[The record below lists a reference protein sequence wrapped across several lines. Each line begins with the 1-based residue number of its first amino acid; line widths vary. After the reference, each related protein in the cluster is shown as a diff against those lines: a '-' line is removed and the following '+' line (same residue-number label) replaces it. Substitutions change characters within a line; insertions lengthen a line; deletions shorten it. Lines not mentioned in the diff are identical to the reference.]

1 MYPGNEDGLRGMPAV
16 IMGKP
21 ETGRKTVTYSL
32 SEAAKQLGV
41 STSLI
46 RRYEKEFDLNFART
60 EQGRCMLTDRDLSNL
75 RIIRAFRQQGMP
87 FDAIKEQLRPQ
98 EAVKLVAAETT
109 LEGPEIREV
118 LSALVRRQDE
128 LESVVSRQQAQIAA
142 QQERIDT
149 LLSEN
154 RQLQA
159 GQERLAGL
167 LAQPSEAPSEEL
179 EALRERVEGLESQ
192 AASALQE
199 ASKDEVIRRLQRR
212 LLELEG
218 SIAAQIDHPDP
229 EEGMLDELA
238 TAIQQLAS
246 QQRKRWWEF
255 WK

>member
-1 MYPGNEDGLRGMPAV
+1 
-16 IMGKP
+16 
-21 ETGRKTVTYSL
+21 VTHSL

-60 EQGRCMLTDRDLSNL
+60 EQGRCMLTDQDLTNL
-75 RIIRAFRQQGMP
+75 RIIRSFRQQGLP

-98 EAVKLVAAETT
+98 ESVELVSAETHV
-109 LEGPEIREV
+109 EGPEIREV

-128 LESVVSRQQAQIAA
+128 LESVVTAQQAHLNA
-142 QQERIDT
+142 QQERIEA
-149 LLSEN
+149 LLGEN
-154 RQLQA
+154 QKLLARHEQL
-159 GQERLAGL
+159 GGL
-167 LAQPSEAPSEEL
+167 LAQPTMPAEEL
-179 EALRERVEGLESQ
+179 SALRERVSGLEAQ
-192 AASALQE
+192 AETALLE

-218 SIAAQIDHPDP
+218 TIAAQMDHPDP
-229 EEGMLDELA
+229 EGGMLDELA
-238 TAIQQLAS
+238 SAIQELAT

>member
-1 MYPGNEDGLRGMPAV
+1 M
-16 IMGKP
+16 
-21 ETGRKTVTYSL
+21 THSL

-60 EQGRCMLTDRDLSNL
+60 EQGRCMLTDRDLTNL
-75 RIIRAFRQQGMP
+75 RIIRSFRQQGMA
-87 FDAIKEQLRPQ
+87 FDAIKAQLRPQ
-98 EAVKLVAAETT
+98 ETAELVSAESSVQ
-109 LEGPEIREV
+109 GPEIREV

-128 LESVVSRQQAQIAA
+128 LESVVAAQQVQIDA
-142 QQERIDT
+142 QQERIDA
-149 LLSEN
+149 LFSEN
-154 RQLQA
+154 QKLLA
-159 GQERLAGL
+159 GQEQRQLPAPAAL
-167 LAQPSEAPSEEL
+167 PSEEL
-179 EALRERVEGLESQ
+179 DALRERLSGLEAQ
-192 AASALQE
+192 AETALQE

-218 SIAAQIDHPDP
+218 SIAAQMDHPDP

-238 TAIQQLAS
+238 TAIQALAT

>member
-1 MYPGNEDGLRGMPAV
+1 M
-16 IMGKP
+16 
-21 ETGRKTVTYSL
+21 THSL

-60 EQGRCMLTDRDLSNL
+60 EQGRCMLTDQDLTNL
-75 RIIRAFRQQGMP
+75 RIIRSFRQQGLP

-98 EAVKLVAAETT
+98 ESVELVSAETHV
-109 LEGPEIREV
+109 EGPEIREV

-128 LESVVSRQQAQIAA
+128 LESVVTAQQAQLNA
-142 QQERIDT
+142 QQERIEA
-149 LLSEN
+149 LLGEN
-154 RQLQA
+154 QKLLARHEQL
-159 GQERLAGL
+159 GGL
-167 LAQPSEAPSEEL
+167 LAQPTMAAEEIS
-179 EALRERVEGLESQ
+179 ALRERVSGLEAQ
-192 AASALQE
+192 AETALLE

-218 SIAAQIDHPDP
+218 TIAAQMDHPDP
-229 EEGMLDELA
+229 EGGMLDELA
-238 TAIQQLAS
+238 SAIQELAT

>member
-1 MYPGNEDGLRGMPAV
+1 
-16 IMGKP
+16 MGTRD
-21 ETGRKTVTYSL
+21 TGRKTVTYSL

-46 RRYEKEFDLNFART
+46 RRYEKEFELNFART

-98 EAVKLVAAETT
+98 DTVELVATETT
-109 LEGPEIREV
+109 IEGPEIRDV

-128 LESVVSRQQAQIAA
+128 LESVVAQQQAQIAA
-142 QQERIDT
+142 QQERIDALFGENQK
-149 LLSEN
+149 LL
-154 RQLQA
+154 A
-159 GQERLAGL
+159 GQDKLSGL
-167 LAQPSEAPSEEL
+167 LAAPSEAPSEAL

-192 AASALQE
+192 SADALQE

-218 SIAAQIDHPDP
+218 TIAAQIDHPDP

>member
-1 MYPGNEDGLRGMPAV
+1 M
-16 IMGKP
+16 
-21 ETGRKTVTYSL
+21 TYSL

-60 EQGRCMLTDRDLSNL
+60 EQGRCMLTDRDLSHL
-75 RIIRAFRQQGMP
+75 RIIRGFRQQGMP
-87 FDAIKEQLRPQ
+87 FETIKEQLRPQ
-98 EAVKLVAAETT
+98 EAVELVATETT
-109 LEGPEIREV
+109 IEGPEIRDV

-128 LESVVSRQQAQIAA
+128 LESVVAKQQAQITA
-142 QQERIDT
+142 QQERIDALMGENQK
-149 LLSEN
+149 LL
-154 RQLQA
+154 A
-159 GQERLAGL
+159 GQERLSGL
-167 LAQPSEAPSEEL
+167 LAQPSEAPSEQL

-192 AASALQE
+192 SAGALEE
-199 ASKDEVIRRLQRR
+199 ASKDELIRRLQRR

-218 SIAAQIDHPDP
+218 TIAAQIDHPDP

>member
-1 MYPGNEDGLRGMPAV
+1 M
-16 IMGKP
+16 
-21 ETGRKTVTYSL
+21 THSL

-60 EQGRCMLTDRDLSNL
+60 EQGRCMLTDRDLTNL
-75 RIIRAFRQQGMP
+75 RIIRSFRQQGM
-87 FDAIKEQLRPQ
+87 ALEEIKAQLRPQ
-98 EAVKLVAAETT
+98 EAVELVSAETSVQ
-109 LEGPEIREV
+109 GPELREV
-118 LSALVRRQDE
+118 ISALVRRQDE
-128 LESVVSRQQAQIAA
+128 LESVVAAQQAQLDA
-142 QQERIDT
+142 QQERISE

-154 RQLQA
+154 RKLLA
-159 GQERLAGL
+159 GQEQLQLAPPTL
-167 LAQPSEAPSEEL
+167 PSEEL
-179 EALRERVEGLESQ
+179 DALRERLSDLESQ
-192 AASALQE
+192 AATSLQE

-218 SIAAQIDHPDP
+218 SIAAQMDHPDA

-238 TAIQQLAS
+238 TAIQALAS

>member
-1 MYPGNEDGLRGMPAV
+1 M
-16 IMGKP
+16 
-21 ETGRKTVTYSL
+21 THSL

-75 RIIRAFRQQGMP
+75 RIIRSFRQQGM
-87 FDAIKEQLRPQ
+87 AIEEIKAQLRPQ
-98 EAVKLVAAETT
+98 ESVELVSTESSVQ
-109 LEGPEIREV
+109 GPEIREV

-128 LESVVSRQQAQIAA
+128 LEKVVSAQQAQLDAQQVRIEALLGENRKLLAA
-142 QQERIDT
+142 QE
-149 LLSEN
+149 
-154 RQLQA
+154 QLQ
-159 GQERLAGL
+159 LA
-167 LAQPSEAPSEEL
+167 APAAPTEEL
-179 EALRERVEGLESQ
+179 EALRERLSDLESQ
-192 AASALQE
+192 AATALQE

-218 SIAAQIDHPDP
+218 SIAAQMDHPDA

-238 TAIQQLAS
+238 TAIQALAT